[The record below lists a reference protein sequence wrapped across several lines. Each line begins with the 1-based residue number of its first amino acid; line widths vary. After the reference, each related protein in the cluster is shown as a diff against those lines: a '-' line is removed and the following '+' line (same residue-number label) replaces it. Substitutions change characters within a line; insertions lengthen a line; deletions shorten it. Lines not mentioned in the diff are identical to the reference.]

1 MSFPSSPSN
10 NQTAIV
16 NGITYT
22 FNSARNTWT
31 RQTISAG
38 AIDQTAR
45 NIANTANAVSQS
57 AYAFANT
64 VNSYSYSTNAFVISS
79 NTAMKAYVDQANT
92 GMASYV
98 VASNTAMKAYVDQA
112 NTGLKSYGDATYA
125 TKTGGTITG
134 SLSITNDLTVSGNL
148 NILGNTTTIN
158 VSSFVVNDP
167 LVFFAGN
174 NFTTD
179 TVDIGFV
186 GHYNDGANAHTG
198 LFRDPNL
205 KEYLLFKNY
214 TPEISGNNL
223 INIADPTFAY
233 SNLYVSTLKGNVSA
247 NTVNTIS
254 LGVSGVIN
262 TGSIGATTANITG
275 LNSTNLYANNYYFAN
290 GVSLTTG
297 GITSTL
303 TLTVTNSGSGAYL
316 IDGASNPTVTLYRGV
331 TYYFSIN
338 ASGHPFHIQT
348 VSGAYS
354 SGNLYTSGVTG
365 SGTQVGTL
373 TFTVPLDAPS
383 NLYYVCQFHS
393 AMNGAFIIENL
404 ISTINTQNTRINVIE
419 GVDVTQNTRITALE
433 GVNTTQNTNITTVT
447 GLAQG
452 AFDKANT
459 GDDYARTTANTAT
472 NNITILQ
479 GVNTTQ
485 NTNITSATNLAQAA
499 YNQANTG
506 GGGGVSASGYLANA
520 VIFSNTA
527 GYLSNT
533 SNLQFFSSNNTLV
546 VPSINVTS
554 SIGITNT
561 ANIGSI
567 GTTNIFASNY
577 YYANG
582 VPLPLGAGGGGGS
595 SGNVSASGWT
605 VNSVITANSTGY
617 LSSPANLS
625 FITSNNTL
633 LVTGNIIGGGVRTT
647 SDTTPPTTA
656 TTGDMWY
663 NTSTDIM
670 YRYTYDGTNYYWID
684 TVSSATASNGSLTQA
699 NVTYTTVTAN
709 IVSTTITSNT
719 ITSNAITSN
728 TITSNAI
735 TSNTITSNAITSNT
749 INVTTVI
756 SSTVNTTTL
765 NTSAL
770 YANSYYFANG
780 SPLVS
785 GGGGG
790 TSTSSNTAPTSP
802 AVGDI
807 WYKIS
812 TDTTYRY
819 TYDGT
824 SNYWIDITSP
834 TVSTTGG
841 GTAYSR
847 TSFTATAGQTT
858 FSVTYTVNYIQVY
871 VNGVLLN
878 AADYTATSGTNIV
891 LAVACTV
898 GDIVETVAFT
908 VNSVTSTTTA
918 SSNNAYADANTVIF
932 INNNV
937 ISANANIA
945 ANKGAMSVGP
955 VYYAA
960 GVTVN
965 MAANSRWVIL

>member
-1 MSFPSSPSN
+1 M
-10 NQTAIV
+10 
-16 NGITYT
+16 
-22 FNSARNTWT
+22 
-31 RQTISAG
+31 
-38 AIDQTAR
+38 
-45 NIANTANAVSQS
+45 
-57 AYAFANT
+57 
-64 VNSYSYSTNAFVISS
+64 
-79 NTAMKAYVDQANT
+79 
-92 GMASYV
+92 
-98 VASNTAMKAYVDQA
+98 
-112 NTGLKSYGDATYA
+112 
-125 TKTGGTITG
+125 
-134 SLSITNDLTVSGNL
+134 
-148 NILGNTTTIN
+148 
-158 VSSFVVNDP
+158 
-167 LVFFAGN
+167 
-174 NFTTD
+174 
-179 TVDIGFV
+179 
-186 GHYNDGANAHTG
+186 
-198 LFRDPNL
+198 
-205 KEYLLFKNY
+205 
-214 TPEISGNNL
+214 
-223 INIADPTFAY
+223 
-233 SNLYVSTLKGNVSA
+233 
-247 NTVNTIS
+247 
-254 LGVSGVIN
+254 
-262 TGSIGATTANITG
+262 
-275 LNSTNLYANNYYFAN
+275 
-290 GVSLTTG
+290 
-297 GITSTL
+297 
-303 TLTVTNSGSGAYL
+303 
-316 IDGASNPTVTLYRGV
+316 
-331 TYYFSIN
+331 
-338 ASGHPFHIQT
+338 
-348 VSGAYS
+348 
-354 SGNLYTSGVTG
+354 
-365 SGTQVGTL
+365 
-373 TFTVPLDAPS
+373 
-383 NLYYVCQFHS
+383 
-393 AMNGAFIIENL
+393 
-404 ISTINTQNTRINVIE
+404 
-419 GVDVTQNTRITALE
+419 
-433 GVNTTQNTNITTVT
+433 
-447 GLAQG
+447 
-452 AFDKANT
+452 
-459 GDDYARTTANTAT
+459 
-472 NNITILQ
+472 
-479 GVNTTQ
+479 
-485 NTNITSATNLAQAA
+485 
-499 YNQANTG
+499 
-506 GGGGVSASGYLANA
+506 
-520 VIFSNTA
+520 
-527 GYLSNT
+527 
-533 SNLQFFSSNNTLV
+533 
-546 VPSINVTS
+546 NVTS

-582 VPLPLGAGGGGGS
+582 VPLPLGAGGGGS

-709 IVSTTITSNT
+709 IVSNIITSNT

-728 TITSNAI
+728 TITA
-735 TSNTITSNAITSNT
+735 NAITSNT

-802 AVGDI
+802 AIGDI

-878 AADYTATSGTNIV
+878 SADYTATSGTNIV